1 MRRTFYRL
9 AIIGLALSACGT
21 AADPARSSTTAPA
34 TAAPTAIAPPAT
46 VAPTGESIKL
56 LCTTAEDWCAVVMA
70 AAQEQTGIKIVYD
83 HLSSGEALD
92 RLRQLKASPEYD
104 VWFGGPADS
113 YAAARIDGLLK
124 AYASPTAVRI
134 PAQFKAPDNTWT
146 GLYVGAVAFCSNPA
160 ELDKL
165 GVAPPQTWQDLENP
179 KLKGHIAMSH
189 PATSG
194 TAYTALWTLVTLN
207 GGDQDKALSFFKGLG
222 ITQYTRSGNTTSA
235 LVGKGEAAMSVGFA
249 HQCTKARQEGFPN
262 LEVTFPQ
269 DGTGYEIGAV
279 ALLAGATAEEPARRF
294 IDWALSPSAETVPTT
309 ANWFIL
315 PTNSEAAVPDQSF
328 ANARLVDYDLESAG
342 AARVKLAERYTA
354 EIAPKPD
361 K

>member
-1 MRRTFYRL
+1 MRRTFYHL
-9 AIIGLALSACGT
+9 MIIGLALTACGGP
-21 AADPARSSTTAPA
+21 AARSSTTAPA
-34 TAAPTAIAPPAT
+34 ATAMPAATASPASI
-46 VAPTGESIKL
+46 APTGESIKI
-56 LCTTAEDWCAVVMA
+56 LCTTAEDWCTVVMA

-104 VWFGGPADS
+104 VWYGGPADT
-113 YAAARIDGLLK
+113 YAAAKIEGLLQ

-134 PAQFKAPDNTWT
+134 PAQFKDPDNTWT
-146 GLYVGAVAFCSNPA
+146 GLYVGAVAFCSNKA

-165 GVAPPQTWQDLENP
+165 GVATPQTWKDLENP

-194 TAYTALWTLVTLN
+194 TAYTALWTQVTLN
-207 GGDQDKALSFFKGLG
+207 GGDQDKTLSFFKGLG

-235 LVGKGEAAMSVGFA
+235 LVGKGEAALSIGFA
-249 HQCTKARQEGFPN
+249 HQCTKARQEGFPD

-279 ALLAGATAEEPARRF
+279 ALLKGAKAEGPAKRF
-294 IDWALSPSAETVPTT
+294 IDWALSPAAETVPTT
-309 ANWFIL
+309 ANWFLL

-328 ANARLVDYDLESAG
+328 ANTKLVDYDLEAAG

>member
-1 MRRTFYRL
+1 MRRIFYRL
-9 AIIGLALSACGT
+9 AIIGLALGACGT
-21 AADPARSSTTAPA
+21 AAQPPSTSAPMA
-34 TAAPTAIAPPAT
+34 AAPTASPPPAT

-92 RLRQLKASPEYD
+92 RLRQPKASPEYD
-104 VWFGGPADS
+104 VWFGGPADT
-113 YAAARIDGLLK
+113 YAAAKIDGLLA

-134 PAQFKAPDNTWT
+134 PSQFKDPDNTWT
-146 GLYVGAVAFCSNPA
+146 GLYVGAVAFCSNQA

-165 GVAPPQTWQDLENP
+165 GVTTPQTWKELENP
-179 KLKGHIAMSH
+179 RLKGHIAMSH

-194 TAYTALWTLVTLN
+194 TGYTALWTLVTLN

-222 ITQYTRSGNTTSA
+222 ITRYTRSGNSTAA
-235 LVGKGEAAMSVGFA
+235 LVGKGEAAVSVGFA
-249 HQCTKARQEGFPN
+249 HQCTKARQEGFPD
-262 LEVTFPQ
+262 LKVTFPQ

-279 ALLAGATAEEPARRF
+279 ALLAGAKNEDPAKRF
-294 IDWALSPSAETVPTT
+294 IDWALSPAAETVPTT

-328 ANARLVDYDLESAG
+328 MSAKLLDYNLEFAG

-354 EIAPKPD
+354 EIAPKPEN
-361 K
+361 